1 MTPRRDRWMLL
12 AYLVLSLA
20 AVAQMAVSLE
30 TADTKLRLEAGINAP
45 RLIALQSEDWKDRAA
60 ESPMSNVEIHGRSV
74 QLDV

>member
-1 MTPRRDRWMLL
+1 MTPRRDCWMLL

-20 AVAQMAVSLE
+20 AGAQMAVSLE

-45 RLIALQSEDWKDRAA
+45 SLIALQSGDWKDRAA
-60 ESPMSNVEIHGRSV
+60 ESPMSNAEIHGRSV